1 METKNKKTALLWQ
14 LIKFAFV
21 GGTSFVI
28 DFAITMLVSY
38 ICRSMGNST
47 ENAAVIGGVF
57 GFVISLIYNY
67 FMSMHFVF
75 ERREDLDRRLEF
87 LIFLILSLVGLGLNA
102 LIMYFGVIVCKHVLP
117 EFEARQPALV
127 TAGVKMVATAI
138 VMIYNFISRKLTL
151 EKKKKPLSTTD

>member
-1 METKNKKTALLWQ
+1 
-14 LIKFAFV
+14 
-21 GGTSFVI
+21 
-28 DFAITMLVSY
+28 
-38 ICRSMGNST
+38 MGNST

-102 LIMYFGVIVCKHVLP
+102 LIMYFGVIVCKHVFP

>member
-1 METKNKKTALLWQ
+1 METENKWKKLTVQ

-28 DFAITMLVSY
+28 DFVITMLLSSLF
-38 ICRSMGNST
+38 RKFGAST
-47 ENAAVIGGVF
+47 ETAATIASIF

-75 ERREDLDRRLEF
+75 ERREDLNRKVEF
-87 LIFLILSLVGLGLNA
+87 LIFTVLSLIGLGLNA
-102 LIMYFGVIVCKHVLP
+102 AIMYFGVVLFRMGFP
-117 EFEARQPALV
+117 KYEANNPGIV
-127 TAGVKMVATAI
+127 TAGVKMVATGV

-151 EKKKKPLSTTD
+151 EKKNEA